1 MAKSVLLISETKL
14 KAFTTINQNVDM
26 ALLTSCIWMAQEL
39 GLQTLIGTKGYEYYQ
54 DLVRS
59 VQLSGGTMNDGDKI
73 LLNEYIAPY
82 LIHRAYYEAMPE
94 IFARKMN
101 KAIVVGNTEQGQS
114 IDIKGMSYLRDIE
127 QGRYEFYA
135 QRMQDRIQAFSG
147 DYPWYWEWNNK
158 NIMPPMTQ
166 TYFAGIHLAGG
177 MRKPPRKDS
186 FAGNLPAYWGPEY
199 SRCTDCGDW

>member
-1 MAKSVLLISETKL
+1 MANVLLISETKL
-14 KAFTTINQNVDM
+14 KAFTTLNQNIDL

-54 DLVRS
+54 YLVKS
-59 VQLSGGTMNDGDKI
+59 VQLSGGTMSQPDSIMLND
-73 LLNEYIAPY
+73 YIAPY

-101 KAIVVGNTEQGQS
+101 KAITIGNTEQGTS

-135 QRMQDRIQAFSG
+135 QRLQDRLQAYSN
-147 DYPWYWEWNNK
+147 DYPWYYSYTDK
-158 NIMPPMTQ
+158 DIMPPYKQ
-166 TYFAGIHLAGG
+166 TYFAGIHLTGTPRYPA
-177 MRKPPRKDS
+177 RKDTWYR
-186 FAGNLPAYWGPEY
+186 NLPNYLGPEY
-199 SRCTDCGDW
+199 SACVDC